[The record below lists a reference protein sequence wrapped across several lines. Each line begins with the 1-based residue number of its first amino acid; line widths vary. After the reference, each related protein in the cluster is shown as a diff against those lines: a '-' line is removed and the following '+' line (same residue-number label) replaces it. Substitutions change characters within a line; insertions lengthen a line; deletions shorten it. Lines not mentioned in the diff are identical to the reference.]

1 MISDSTF
8 YRYTIVI
15 DVFSNEINKT
25 HLKMRPVW
33 FDIFLSLWA
42 KLEYTQTSGYILL
55 FGRVHVNSG
64 DSVWS
69 GWRHCI
75 PRTLHE
81 DQPYIIGQEVTVSNG
96 CPRNT
101 PSSDYKISWELN
113 RLIDNS
119 HKLIVSQQN
128 YSLKIVNIY
137 VFIKCPISS
146 GNHYLKEH
154 ELITM
159 LLK

>member
-1 MISDSTF
+1 MACVIWYIS
-8 YRYTIVI
+8 
-15 DVFSNEINKT
+15 
-25 HLKMRPVW
+25 
-33 FDIFLSLWA
+33 
-42 KLEYTQTSGYILL
+42 ILL
-55 FGRVHVNSG
+55 GQIRVHPNLGLRIIIWSG
-64 DSVWS
+64 ARKTQSDPVWS

-128 YSLKIVNIY
+128 YILKIVNIY

-159 LLK
+159 LLKKNQRVIFP